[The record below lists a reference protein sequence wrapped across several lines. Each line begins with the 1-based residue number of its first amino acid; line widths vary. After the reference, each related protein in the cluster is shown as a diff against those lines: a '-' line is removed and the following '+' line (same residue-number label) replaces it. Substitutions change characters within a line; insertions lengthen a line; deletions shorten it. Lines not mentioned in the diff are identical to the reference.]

1 MGKKAIW
8 TEPVLGRNRQQFIER
23 CQSAIA
29 AGQEDS
35 FIYLV
40 ATRALLDHITARILD
55 GRRVTDCRELRVFL
69 FDGLTQRILKH
80 AGVERRLIEDSTKYF
95 LLEQNIAQLT
105 VAGALQHIPA
115 IALLPGTI
123 ESVGNLIGEIKRAG
137 MPPDVFREFVNTAK
151 PQPRDLDIA
160 AIYEAYQ
167 QLLDER
173 ALMDSDEAAVRALD
187 VLRTRPDVP
196 PWLSHTTT
204 FFIDGFFDFTPIQK
218 HLLRYLIERIPE
230 VIINLTYDP
239 RHPSVF
245 AEPLQDTF
253 KFLDSL
259 SEPTPIEHFPATLP
273 YQAELDALRVGLFN
287 PEAPASSSRPPITI
301 LTAASLSHEA
311 QEIAKEIQRLILQQG
326 YRPHDIAVIAREP
339 SGYLQAVDHEL
350 TRLGIPSALSIQE
363 PLTSIPSVKAA
374 LKVLQCRVGQEETEP
389 YLALLKNDYLEHF
402 SSLNRDAI
410 ENAVLVVGVQLP
422 IRQWRRRVKD
432 TRRIKGHQMDTLTS
446 RLVDMEEVE
455 LELARIQRGL
465 AQLDGALEAI
475 DGMREALALIPER
488 GSLSELIRGWLA
500 ALRAFRLWER
510 LHEQLKEAG
519 LNESDLRLLARD
531 LRGLDA
537 LRQTLE
543 EIQRITE
550 TTDHGPRTTDQL
562 TVEQFHDLIA
572 HLLQRT
578 PFRAERGDPGGVR
591 LLEATQARGLPFAVV
606 FIVGLRQGLFPMS
619 PARDWIYPHPER
631 QKLADAGLYLEDLS
645 PQLFEAK
652 EEHFLY
658 HAACQATER
667 LYLTYPR
674 ADAKGEETV
683 VSSFVEEV
691 QRLYHDGRESL
702 VLVQELSPSTY
713 DVRRI
718 ASPTEMARGVLASL
732 YQTTADDA
740 LVLNLY
746 NHAVASGVLTP
757 EVFTRLRIE
766 EDRQGPAFGPFD
778 GLLTNSVVRQQLRG
792 RFGPNRVYSASQLNI
807 YGRCPFQ
814 FFCQRILRLEE
825 REEASL
831 DLVAMDRG
839 WLLHAILHDFLQRH
853 TDTNLTRLRR
863 REYQE
868 ELDQIAEETFARY
881 QEKALPIHA
890 GLWELQKEEIR
901 DTLRQFLDAELKYQE
916 QVSPQGVQPHW
927 LELGFGMT
935 DLENCHPDSRKEHF
949 VLKRDKDLI
958 KLQGRIDRVDRSA
971 DGKYIVYDYKSGSG
985 SGVEEMREGVD
996 LQIPLYLR
1004 ALAQSF
1010 VKSGEEVIGG
1020 GYYSLRQFDRNR
1032 GLYREEFQTHT
1043 AISSRSKSS
1052 LSTEEWE
1059 QVLDDAEAFT
1069 WKYVDGMRRG
1079 DFRVEPKEDACCP
1092 RCTYRTVCRF
1102 EKHRIQAKAKIEEGP
1117 PV

>member
-1 MGKKAIW
+1 MGRKAIW

-40 ATRALLDHITARILD
+40 ATRALLDHITARVLD
-55 GRRVTDCRELRVFL
+55 GRRVTGCRELRVFL

-80 AGVERRLIEDSTKYF
+80 AGVERRLIEDNTKYF
-95 LLEQNIAQLT
+95 LLEQIIAQLT

-137 MPPDVFREFVNTAK
+137 MPPDVFREFANTAK
-151 PQPRDLDIA
+151 PQPRDLDVA

-173 ALMDSDEAAVRALD
+173 ALMDADEAAVRALD

-204 FFIDGFFDFTPIQK
+204 LFIDGFFDFTPIQK

-259 SEPTPIEHFPATLP
+259 SEPAPIEHFAATLP
-273 YQAELDALRVGLFN
+273 YQTELDPLRVGLFN
-287 PEAPASSSRPPITI
+287 PEASASSSRPPITI

-311 QEIAKEIQRLILQQG
+311 QEIAKEIQRLILEQG
-326 YRPHDIAVIAREP
+326 YCPYDIAVIAREP

-374 LKVLQCRVGQEETEP
+374 LKILQCRVGQEETEP

-432 TRRIKGHQMDTLTS
+432 IRRIKEHQMNTLTS

-465 AQLDGALEAI
+465 AQLDGALAAI
-475 DGMREALALIPER
+475 DGMREALALIPEG

-500 ALRAFRLWER
+500 ALRAFRLGER

-519 LNESDLRLLARD
+519 LNEPDLRLLALD

-550 TTDHGPRTTDQL
+550 TTGHGPRTTDQL
-562 TVEQFHDLIA
+562 TVEQFHDLIV

-591 LLEATQARGLPFAVV
+591 LLEATQARGLPFSAV

-645 PQLFEAK
+645 PKLFEVK
-652 EEHFLY
+652 EEHFFY

-674 ADAKGEETV
+674 ADATGEENV
-683 VSSFVEEV
+683 VSSFVEEI
-691 QRLYHDGRESL
+691 QKLYHDGHDSL
-702 VLVQELSPSTY
+702 VPVEELSPSAY

-746 NHAVASGVLTP
+746 NQAVASGFLTSL
-757 EVFTRLRIE
+757 VFTRLRIE
-766 EDRQGPAFGPFD
+766 EERQGQAFGPFD
-778 GLLTNSVVRQQLRG
+778 GRLTNSVIRQQLRG
-792 RFGPNRVYSASQLNI
+792 RFGPNRVYSASQLNT

-839 WLLHAILHDFLQRH
+839 WLLHTILHDFLQRH
-853 TDTNLTRLRR
+853 TDTNLIWPRR

-868 ELDQIAEETFARY
+868 ELDKVAEEVFNHY
-881 QEKALPIHA
+881 EQKALPIHS

-901 DTLRQFLDAELKYQE
+901 DTLRQFLDAEIKYQE
-916 QVSPQGVQPHW
+916 QVSSQGVQPHW

-935 DLENCHPDSRKEHF
+935 DLENCHPDSHKEHF
-949 VLKRDKDLI
+949 VLKREKDLI
-958 KLQGRIDRVDRSA
+958 KLRGRIDRADRSA
-971 DGKYIVYDYKSGSG
+971 DGKYIVYDYKSGAG
-985 SGVEEMREGVD
+985 AGLEEMREGVD
-996 LQIPLYLR
+996 LQIPLYIR
-1004 ALAQSF
+1004 ALAESF
-1010 VKSGEEVIGG
+1010 LNPGEEVIGG
-1020 GYYSLRQFDRNR
+1020 GYYSLKRFDRNR

-1043 AISSRSKSS
+1043 AIGSRAKSS

-1059 QVLDDAEAFT
+1059 QLLEDAEAFA
-1069 WKYVDGMRRG
+1069 WNYVDGMRRG

-1092 RCTYRTVCRF
+1092 RCIYQTVCRYD
-1102 EKHRIQAKAKIEEGP
+1102 KHRIQAKAKTDEAS
-1117 PV
+1117 